1 MDPAISRPRWR
12 VPAAVLAAAALALT
26 PVPSAAGTTAV
37 TTASL
42 TTAPT
47 TAPAADAD
55 REASVH
61 SAVGTTAVRAPVTPD
76 LAGVA
81 VGGQAPRAAAA
92 TAEQSAP
99 SAEAAEA
106 AVTEYW
112 TAERMATALPA
123 DGPEGTDP
131 GAAAP
136 GASGD
141 AAPAPAPHTAPG
153 TLPQQTPQSASDEAP
168 EDPDAPTVIAE
179 PIPAA
184 DADQDPQ
191 ATPVLDYS
199 HTNGKV
205 FFRDQTDGR
214 DYVCSGS
221 AVNSP
226 AARLVITAGHCVH
239 GGPGGTWHA
248 NWVFAP
254 GYDRGPGPEGTF
266 PATSFRALDDW
277 IDYGASARGFHSDV
291 ALVTTADNDEGETVV
306 EAVGGHG
313 LATGGT
319 REFEA
324 SLFGYPTNRDSGERM
339 WACHGRTGTQEV
351 EVFRFPSITGCGF
364 GPGSSGGPWLYRYDD
379 GTGLGLVRSVT
390 SFGPAVGNA
399 YVSGPYFDE
408 RVADL
413 YEAADGDGSP

>member
-12 VPAAVLAAAALALT
+12 VPAAVLAAAAIALT
-26 PVPSAAGTTAV
+26 PVPAAAGTTAA
-37 TTASL
+37 TTA
-42 TTAPT
+42 
-47 TAPAADAD
+47 APATVSAADPD
-55 REASVH
+55 RVAPVYPGG
-61 SAVGTTAVRAPVTPD
+61 GTTAVLAPVTPD
-76 LAGVA
+76 LTGTAG
-81 VGGQAPRAAAA
+81 GGQALRAA
-92 TAEQSAP
+92 TAAPAATAQSADAEE
-99 SAEAAEA
+99 SAEGTGA
-106 AVTEYW
+106 AVAEYW
-112 TAERMATALPA
+112 TAERMAQAIPA
-123 DGPEGTDP
+123 DGPEEAAP

-136 GASGD
+136 GATGD
-141 AAPAPAPHTAPG
+141 AAPAHAPDAVPQAAPG
-153 TLPQQTPQSASDEAP
+153 SPAEDAL

-179 PIPAA
+179 PVPAA

-205 FFRDQTDGR
+205 FFRDQMDGR

-226 AARLVITAGHCVH
+226 AGRLVITAGHCVH

-248 NWVFAP
+248 NWIFAP
-254 GYDRGPGPEGTF
+254 GYDRGPGPEGAF
-266 PATSFRALDDW
+266 PATSFRTLDDW
-277 IDYGASARGFHSDV
+277 IDYGASARGFNSDV

-313 LATGGT
+313 LATGGS

-351 EVFRFPSITGCGF
+351 ETFRFPSITGCGF

>member
-26 PVPSAAGTTAV
+26 PVPAATAAAV
-37 TTASL
+37 T
-42 TTAPT
+42 T
-47 TAPAADAD
+47 TAPATVAAADPD
-55 REASVH
+55 RAVSVH
-61 SAVGTTAVRAPVTPD
+61 SATSTTSVQAPVTPD
-76 LAGVA
+76 L
-81 VGGQAPRAAAA
+81 VGPLDGQATRAAGAA
-92 TAEQSAP
+92 SEATAP
-99 SAEAAEA
+99 SADAEEAAEA
-106 AVTEYW
+106 AVAEYW
-112 TAERMATALPA
+112 TAERMAQAVPA
-123 DGPEGTDP
+123 DGPESTSSGATAPGAPGDATPAPDTEPGTDP
-131 GAAAP
+131 
-136 GASGD
+136 
-141 AAPAPAPHTAPG
+141 PAPDAE
-153 TLPQQTPQSASDEAP
+153 EAT

-179 PIPAA
+179 PVPAA

-191 ATPVLDYS
+191 ASPVLDYS

-226 AARLVITAGHCVH
+226 TGRLVITAGHCVH

-254 GYDRGPGPEGTF
+254 GYDRGPGPEGAF
-266 PATSFRALDDW
+266 PATSFRTLDDW
-277 IDYGASARGFHSDV
+277 IDYGASARGFNSDV
-291 ALVTTADNDEGETVV
+291 ALVTTADNEEGETVV

-313 LATGGT
+313 LATGGSH
-319 REFEA
+319 EFEA

-351 EVFRFPSITGCGF
+351 EAFRFSSITGCGF

-413 YEAADGDGSP
+413 YATADGDGSP